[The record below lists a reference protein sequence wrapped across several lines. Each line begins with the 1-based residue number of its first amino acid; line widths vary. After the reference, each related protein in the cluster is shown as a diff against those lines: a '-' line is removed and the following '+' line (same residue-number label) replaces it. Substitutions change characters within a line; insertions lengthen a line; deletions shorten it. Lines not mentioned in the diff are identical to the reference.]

1 VSFAAKPFTFAPERR
16 TGLFVSSEIRDA
28 TGFLRNGARCALQ
41 CPDRCNVLR
50 SSENSLQSRL
60 FVHFGLRENPF
71 AGTPDPRFL
80 FHSET
85 HREALASLINGID
98 CEFGFQA
105 LVAQPGM
112 GKTTL
117 LFDFLEG
124 FRANAYTAFLFQP
137 QLEPHELLQS
147 LLSELGAG
155 SEDKSVWKLS
165 EQINQLLGRAAQ
177 ERKRV
182 IVVVD
187 EAQNLDFAVL
197 ETLRQLSNFETAQAK
212 LMQIVLAGQPQLAK
226 KLAAPEQ
233 EQLRQRIASI
243 GRLSP
248 LNLNETRAYINHRLR
263 TAGYRGPDLFT
274 LNAVKNIWETG
285 KGVPRNINTLCFNA
299 MLLGFAG
306 NTKSIDE
313 AILAEAARDLDMPSV
328 FADMYRMD
336 PSAAESAAHSRNGHD
351 ADTLQSGRGRNFVPD
366 QPVKAEGSDVSQQ
379 SRLPQAETAAVLTPS
394 GNGSTNGSGENIP
407 RELIEAI
414 VRTSQTLEQ
423 QKALLAAIPAPSA
436 EAQPASESD
445 NAAALGTIVTAP
457 AKTPVKAEAVTKSAT
472 SAPAKTDSTTSG
484 ITSGNGKTRKRETSL
499 VQNASKNGS
508 TPRPEMVPPT
518 QVAVPESITRSYHP
532 KLSKPAES
540 GRLWSKALAL
550 VAITGVLTFVV
561 IEKSP
566 WQNMARANGTEQ
578 SQSAADTSDASSG
591 FVVPKGSPAS
601 PMDAPVRGASDVRAH
616 SSGQDRFD
624 DVTVR
629 KFPEDRSATAID
641 GKDMQDGRTVY
652 FEQDSDDIAGQYR
665 STLQQIAAGLEKNPE
680 ASAILE
686 GHTDDSGPEAYNLD
700 LSSRRAI
707 AVRNAL
713 VNEFK
718 VSSTR
723 LTAIGS
729 GSASPVQ
736 PNSSAAGRAS
746 NRRVSVRLVHLGE

>member
-1 VSFAAKPFTFAPERR
+1 
-16 TGLFVSSEIRDA
+16 
-28 TGFLRNGARCALQ
+28 
-41 CPDRCNVLR
+41 
-50 SSENSLQSRL
+50 
-60 FVHFGLRENPF
+60 
-71 AGTPDPRFL
+71 
-80 FHSET
+80 
-85 HREALASLINGID
+85 
-98 CEFGFQA
+98 
-105 LVAQPGM
+105 
-112 GKTTL
+112 
-117 LFDFLEG
+117 
-124 FRANAYTAFLFQP
+124 
-137 QLEPHELLQS
+137 
-147 LLSELGAG
+147 
-155 SEDKSVWKLS
+155 
-165 EQINQLLGRAAQ
+165 
-177 ERKRV
+177 
-182 IVVVD
+182 
-187 EAQNLDFAVL
+187 
-197 ETLRQLSNFETAQAK
+197 
-212 LMQIVLAGQPQLAK
+212 
-226 KLAAPEQ
+226 
-233 EQLRQRIASI
+233 
-243 GRLSP
+243 
-248 LNLNETRAYINHRLR
+248 
-263 TAGYRGPDLFT
+263 
-274 LNAVKNIWETG
+274 
-285 KGVPRNINTLCFNA
+285 

-306 NTKSIDE
+306 NTKLIDE

-336 PSAAESAAHSRNGHD
+336 PSAAESAAHSRDGHGV
-351 ADTLQSGRGRNFVPD
+351 DTFQSGRERNFVRD
-366 QPVKAEGSDVSQQ
+366 QRVKVEGSDVSQQ
-379 SRLPQAETAAVLTPS
+379 SRLRQAETAAMLTPS
-394 GNGSTNGSGENIP
+394 GNGSTNGYAENMP

-414 VRTSQTLEQ
+414 VRISQTLEQ

-457 AKTPVKAEAVTKSAT
+457 AKTFVKAKAITKAAT
-472 SAPAKTDSTTSG
+472 SAPAAKTDSTTSG
-484 ITSGNGKTRKRETSL
+484 IPSGNGRTRTRETSL

-508 TPRPEMVPPT
+508 TPGSEMVPPT
-518 QVAVPESITRSYHP
+518 PVAVPDSITRSYHP
-532 KLSKPAES
+532 KPRKPAES
-540 GRLWSKALAL
+540 GRFWSKALAL

-578 SQSAADTSDASSG
+578 SQFAPDTSDASSG

-616 SSGQDRFD
+616 SSQDRFD

-641 GKDMQDGRTVY
+641 GTDMQDGRTVF
-652 FEQDSDDIAGQYR
+652 FEQDSDDITGQYR
-665 STLQQIAAGLEKNPE
+665 STLQEIAAGLEKDPE

-713 VNEFK
+713 VNEFN

-729 GSASPVQ
+729 GSSSPVQ